1 MDNLPGF
8 LGHLF
13 VITAFVSAVLAAVA
27 YYNVEIAHQKND
39 SNNAKTWQG
48 LARWSFGAH
57 AVCVLAIIL
66 TLFSLIYTHNYTY
79 HYVWSHSSNNLPVY
93 YMISCFWEGQE
104 GSFLLWIF
112 WHVVLAFFVVRRSAA
127 WESSVMWVF
136 ASVQAFL
143 CSMILGVVIP
153 YLEVKIGSSP
163 FILLKDAMP
172 NAPIFKMNPAFV
184 PTDGNG
190 LNPLLQNYWMVI
202 HPPTL
207 FLGFAIT
214 LVPFAFL
221 IGGMQ
226 KKMVSDWIKPAL
238 PWGLLGV
245 AVLGIG
251 IMMGAYWAY
260 ETLNFEG
267 YWNWDPVENA
277 VYVPWLVLV
286 GAVHLMFS
294 ERRRPSA
301 SKWAAILVAS
311 TFILILYSTFLTRSG
326 ILGNASVHSFTDLG
340 LSGQLLIYL
349 LFFTLVAIAY
359 MAYAWKAF
367 PESEKEVSVYSG
379 EFWVFMGALVLC
391 LAAFQ
396 VLVPTSIP
404 VYNALLKNFGIA
416 SNVAPPADQVEF
428 YTKFQLWFGFGVAL
442 LSATAQFFWWNRAEA
457 KNLLDLLAIPLMLT
471 MLVSAGII
479 YAQGIKD
486 WQQISLLTAA
496 IYSLVSNTA
505 VLIRIGRSGARLSG
519 GAVAHVGVALMLVG
533 ILISSA
539 FSEVISLNTTGLL
552 YSKEF
557 SDETNKNNLLLFRN
571 TPQKMQAY
579 TITYKGPRVDSR
591 NARGY
596 INRDDVQILPKNER
610 MIARKNIFDKDS
622 SLIAKK
628 GDTLQVY
635 GENTYYEV
643 DLVDEKGKKFTLFP
657 RVQLNPDMGTAASPD
672 IQHFWAGDLYAH
684 LSNIPDPDKEVKWSK
699 ADTFEVAL
707 RDTFV
712 VNDFIAVLEEVSK
725 AQPEADE
732 DFLIYAKVRI
742 LDNGIDY
749 ELRPKFKLKGN
760 MASRPPEISEAAGI
774 RMVFENI
781 NPTTNRFKFSVQS
794 TQKDWVIIKALNK
807 PFVNILWIGTILMG
821 LGTLIAVWQRF
832 ADWRRANA

>member
-1 MDNLPGF
+1 MDTLAGF

-13 VITAFVSAVLAAVA
+13 IIVAFVSAALSAVA
-27 YYNVEIAHQKND
+27 YYKAESSEGVNALSWQKIAR
-39 SNNAKTWQG
+39 
-48 LARWSFGAH
+48 LAFGTH
-57 AVCVLAIIL
+57 AFSVLGTIF
-66 TLFSLIYTHNYTY
+66 TLFGLIYLHSYQY

-112 WHVVLAFFVVRRSAA
+112 WHVVLAFFVARRAGVWEHSA
-127 WESSVMWVF
+127 MCVF
-136 ASVQAFL
+136 AAVQAFL

-153 YLEVKIGSSP
+153 YLDLKIGSSP
-163 FILLKDAMP
+163 FLLLKEAMP
-172 NAPIFKMNPAFV
+172 NAPIFSMNPSFV

-207 FLGFAIT
+207 FLGFALT

-221 IGGMQ
+221 IAGMQ
-226 KKMVSDWIKPAL
+226 KNKPVEWIKPAL
-238 PWGLLGV
+238 PWALLGV

-294 ERRRPSA
+294 HTRRSSA
-301 SKWAAILVAS
+301 SKWAAALTALS
-311 TFILILYSTFLTRSG
+311 FILILYSTFLTRSG

-349 LFFTLVAIAY
+349 LFFLGVAIYYLAS
-359 MAYAWKAF
+359 AWRSF
-367 PESEKEVSVYSG
+367 PKSEREVSPYHG
-379 EFWVFMGALVLC
+379 EFWVFLGALALC

-404 VYNALLKNFGIA
+404 VYNALLKSMGVE
-416 SNVAPPADQVEF
+416 SNLAPPADQVEF
-428 YTKFQLWFGFGVAL
+428 YTKFQLWFGIAIAF
-442 LSATAQFFWWNRAEA
+442 LSATAQFFWWNRLQM
-457 KNLLDLLAIPLMLT
+457 KTILDAFAVPLILT

-479 YAQGIKD
+479 YGQSIKD
-486 WQQISLLTAA
+486 WQHIVLLT
-496 IYSLVSNTA
+496 VSVYALLSNVS
-505 VLIRIGRSGARLSG
+505 VLWRMARSSVSING
-519 GAVAHVGVALMLVG
+519 GAVAHIGVALMLIG

-557 SDETNKNNLLLFRN
+557 SEETNRNNLLLFRN

-591 NARGY
+591 DAGEY
-596 INRDDVQILPKNER
+596 INRDDVQILPKNAR
-610 MIARKNIFDKDS
+610 MIAKKDLYDS
-622 SLIAKK
+622 DSTLIGKR

-643 DLVDEKGKKFTLFP
+643 DLVDQEGKKFTLFP

-672 IQHFWAGDLYAH
+672 IRHFWNGDLYAH
-684 LSNIPDPDKEVKWSK
+684 LSNIPDPDKEVKWSP
-699 ADTFEVAL
+699 ADTFEVSL

-725 AQPEADE
+725 GAPEGDE
-732 DFLIYAKVRI
+732 DYLIYAKVRI
-742 LDNGIDY
+742 MDNGVDY
-749 ELRPKFKLKGN
+749 EVKPKFKLKGS
-760 MASRPPEISEAAGI
+760 MVSRPPEIIEAAGI
-774 RMVFENI
+774 KMVFENI
-781 NPTTNRFKFSVQS
+781 NPNTNRFKFSVQS
-794 TQKDWVIIKALNK
+794 TQKDWVIIKALSK
-807 PFVNILWIGTILMG
+807 PFVNVLWIGTLLMG
-821 LGTLIAVWQRF
+821 IGTLMAVWQRF
-832 ADWRRANA
+832 RDWKNSQTEEV